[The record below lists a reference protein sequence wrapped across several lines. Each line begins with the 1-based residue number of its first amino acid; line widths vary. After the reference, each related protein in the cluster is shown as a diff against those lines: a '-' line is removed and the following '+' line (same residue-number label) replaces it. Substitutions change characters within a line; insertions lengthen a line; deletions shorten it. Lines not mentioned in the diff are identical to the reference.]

1 MITTRSKYTNQ
12 QPTTSPR
19 PAVTPSSCKRKATMN
34 KTFMAA
40 AREFFGLKP
49 GQTPIQFGQ
58 EIKALTPQDRA
69 DLTPGLEAALDCT
82 IVASAV

>member
-1 MITTRSKYTNQ
+1 
-12 QPTTSPR
+12 
-19 PAVTPSSCKRKATMN
+19 MN

-40 AREFFGLKP
+40 CREYFGLKP
-49 GQTPIQFGQ
+49 NQTPLQFGQ

-69 DLTPGLEAALDCT
+69 DLTPGLEAALGCT

>member
-1 MITTRSKYTNQ
+1 
-12 QPTTSPR
+12 
-19 PAVTPSSCKRKATMN
+19 MN

-58 EIKALTPQDRA
+58 KIKALTPKDRA
-69 DLTPGLEAALDCT
+69 DLTALSSLPPSKQLR
-82 IVASAV
+82 A